1 MCPSN
6 WLAEAVT
13 ISLGDRFEEGFSGRV
28 EYGHFESEGLGN
40 RSSRRWDGITGR
52 YATYCIE

>member
-13 ISLGDRFEEGFSGRV
+13 ISLGDRFEEGFTGRV
-28 EYGHFESEGLGN
+28 EYGYFESEGLDN
-40 RSSRRWDGITGR
+40 RFSRRCD
-52 YATYCIE
+52 

>member
-13 ISLGDRFEEGFSGRV
+13 ISLGDRFEERFSGRV

-40 RSSRRWDGITGR
+40 RFSRRWDGITEKVS
-52 YATYCIE
+52 YVLH

>member
-28 EYGHFESEGLGN
+28 EYGHFELRDSVTVFRVSE
-40 RSSRRWDGITGR
+40 T
-52 YATYCIE
+52 E

>member
-6 WLAEAVT
+6 WLAEAVI
-13 ISLGDRFEEGFSGRV
+13 ISLGDRFEDGFSGRV

-40 RSSRRWDGITGR
+40 RFSHRWD
-52 YATYCIE
+52 

>member
-13 ISLGDRFEEGFSGRV
+13 ISFGNRFEEGFTGRV
-28 EYGHFESEGLGN
+28 DYGIL
-40 RSSRRWDGITGR
+40 SRRDLVTGFR
-52 YATYCIE
+52 VGGTE

>member
-13 ISLGDRFEEGFSGRV
+13 INLGDRFKEGFSGRV
-28 EYGHFESEGLGN
+28 EYGHFESEGLGT
-40 RSSRRWDGITGR
+40 RFFCVSGT
-52 YATYCIE
+52 E